1 MQSAAASLKANPPFL
16 LGRTASCSLDR
27 SGVRCILMRPETEHM
42 ITTMKTLMR
51 ILGFRNADVERKLG
65 WSVSYLSRLYS
76 GGIELR
82 FEHIVDIAGALG
94 LRPEEVFRFAYPD
107 MNEEPSDAAK
117 QVRTATSSL
126 GGVRLPATPPAP
138 TPAAPLPPTLTE
150 ADVER

>member
-1 MQSAAASLKANPPFL
+1 
-16 LGRTASCSLDR
+16 
-27 SGVRCILMRPETEHM
+27 M
-42 ITTMKTLMR
+42 ITTVRTLMR

-107 MNEEPSDAAK
+107 LGEEPSDAAK
-117 QVRTATSSL
+117 QVRQATASL
-126 GGVRLPATPPAP
+126 GGIRLPATPAAA
-138 TPAAPLPPTLTE
+138 PAAPVPPAITE
-150 ADVER
+150 ADVERIVAKTLRRFLSDGTPPDEK

>member
-1 MQSAAASLKANPPFL
+1 
-16 LGRTASCSLDR
+16 
-27 SGVRCILMRPETEHM
+27 
-42 ITTMKTLMR
+42 MKTLMR

-107 MNEEPSDAAK
+107 LGEEPSDAAK
-117 QVRTATSSL
+117 QVRKATSDL
-126 GGVRLPATPPAP
+126 GGVRLPATPAA
-138 TPAAPLPPTLTE
+138 PAAPVPPAITE
-150 ADVER
+150 GDVERIVAKTLRRFLSDGTPPDEK

>member
-1 MQSAAASLKANPPFL
+1 
-16 LGRTASCSLDR
+16 
-27 SGVRCILMRPETEHM
+27 MR
-42 ITTMKTLMR
+42 TLMR

-107 MNEEPSDAAK
+107 LGEEPSDAAK
-117 QVRTATSSL
+117 QVRQATANL
-126 GGVRLPATPPAP
+126 GGVRLPAA
-138 TPAAPLPPTLTE
+138 AAPKPEAAPPPPTLSE
-150 ADVER
+150 ADVERIVAKTLRRFLSDGTPPDEK

>member
-1 MQSAAASLKANPPFL
+1 
-16 LGRTASCSLDR
+16 
-27 SGVRCILMRPETEHM
+27 M
-42 ITTMKTLMR
+42 ITTVKTLMR

-107 MNEEPSDAAK
+107 LGEEPSDAAK
-117 QVRTATSSL
+117 LVRQATSSL
-126 GGVRLPATPPAP
+126 GGVRLPATQAPAP
-138 TPAAPLPPTLTE
+138 TPPPPAITE
-150 ADVER
+150 ADVERIVAKTLRRFLSDGTPPDEK

>member
-1 MQSAAASLKANPPFL
+1 
-16 LGRTASCSLDR
+16 
-27 SGVRCILMRPETEHM
+27 
-42 ITTMKTLMR
+42 MKTLMR

-107 MNEEPSDAAK
+107 LGEEPSDAAK
-117 QVRTATSSL
+117 EVRKATSDL
-126 GGVRLPATPPAP
+126 GGVRLPAPATPV
-138 TPAAPLPPTLTE
+138 PPPITE
-150 ADVER
+150 ADVERIVAKTLRRFLSDGIPPDEK

>member
-1 MQSAAASLKANPPFL
+1 
-16 LGRTASCSLDR
+16 
-27 SGVRCILMRPETEHM
+27 M
-42 ITTMKTLMR
+42 ITTLRTLMR

-107 MNEEPSDAAK
+107 LGEGPSEAAT
-117 QVRTATSSL
+117 QVRTATASL
-126 GGVRLPATPPAP
+126 GGIRLPATPPAP
-138 TPAAPLPPTLTE
+138 APEAPPPPAITE
-150 ADVER
+150 ADVERIVAKTLRRFLSDGTPPDEK

>member
-1 MQSAAASLKANPPFL
+1 M
-16 LGRTASCSLDR
+16 
-27 SGVRCILMRPETEHM
+27 ILTMR
-42 ITTMKTLMR
+42 TLMR

-107 MNEEPSDAAK
+107 LNDPPSDAAS
-117 QVRTATSSL
+117 QVRTATANL
-126 GGVRLPATPPAP
+126 GGVRLPAQPAAAPPPAE
-138 TPAAPLPPTLTE
+138 PAPPILTE
-150 ADVER
+150 ADVERIVAKTLRRFLSDGTPPEEK

>member
-1 MQSAAASLKANPPFL
+1 
-16 LGRTASCSLDR
+16 
-27 SGVRCILMRPETEHM
+27 M
-42 ITTMKTLMR
+42 IMTMKTLMR

-107 MNEEPSDAAK
+107 LDQEPSEAAK
-117 QVRTATSSL
+117 AVRQATANL
-126 GGVRLPATPPAP
+126 GGIRLPAAPPQPKEAP
-138 TPAAPLPPTLTE
+138 PPQLTE
-150 ADVER
+150 ADVERIVAKTLRRFLSDGTPPDEK

>member
-1 MQSAAASLKANPPFL
+1 
-16 LGRTASCSLDR
+16 
-27 SGVRCILMRPETEHM
+27 M
-42 ITTMKTLMR
+42 IMTMKTLMR

-107 MNEEPSDAAK
+107 LNEEPSEAAK
-117 QVRTATSSL
+117 SVRSATVSL
-126 GGVRLPATPPAP
+126 GGVRLPPPVAAPAAEPPPPA
-138 TPAAPLPPTLTE
+138 LTV
-150 ADVER
+150 ADVERIVAKTLRRFLIDGTPPDEE

>member
-1 MQSAAASLKANPPFL
+1 
-16 LGRTASCSLDR
+16 
-27 SGVRCILMRPETEHM
+27 M
-42 ITTMKTLMR
+42 IMTMKTLMR

-107 MNEEPSDAAK
+107 LNEEPSDAAK
-117 QVRTATSSL
+117 QVRQATANL
-126 GGVRLPATPPAP
+126 GGIRLPAP
-138 TPAAPLPPTLTE
+138 TPQPKEAPAPALSE
-150 ADVER
+150 ADVERIVAKTLRRFLSDGTPPDEK

>member
-1 MQSAAASLKANPPFL
+1 M
-16 LGRTASCSLDR
+16 
-27 SGVRCILMRPETEHM
+27 LMRTETEHM
-42 ITTMKTLMR
+42 IMTMRTLMR

-107 MNEEPSDAAK
+107 LHEEPSEAAK
-117 QVRTATSSL
+117 QVRTATANL
-126 GGVRLPATPPAP
+126 GGVRLPAAAPPAP
-138 TPAAPLPPTLTE
+138 EAAPPPPALTE
-150 ADVER
+150 ADVERIVAKTLRRFFSDGLPPDQK

>member
-1 MQSAAASLKANPPFL
+1 
-16 LGRTASCSLDR
+16 
-27 SGVRCILMRPETEHM
+27 M
-42 ITTMKTLMR
+42 IMTLKTLMR

-107 MNEEPSDAAK
+107 MGEEPSEAAK
-117 QVRTATSSL
+117 RVRATTSSL
-126 GGVRLPATPPAP
+126 GGFRLPASPPAP
-138 TPAAPLPPTLTE
+138 PTQEPPPPSMTE
-150 ADVER
+150 ADVERIVAKTLRRFLSDGTPPDEK